1 MNIPIMVEF
10 ATQFRT
16 IVIHFLYTSVKLQRK
31 ILQKNFN
38 AQSNYYVMK
47 YDIQCFFKYQ
57 SKNIVT
63 DVIINFCYTQ
73 VQLL

>member
-16 IVIHFLYTSVKLQRK
+16 VIHFLYTSVKLQRK

-38 AQSNYYVMK
+38 AQS
-47 YDIQCFFKYQ
+47 QCFLSIKV
-57 SKNIVT
+57 KT
-63 DVIINFCYTQ
+63 
-73 VQLL
+73 